1 MSNRIRNLSIAS
13 TFLFSTALL
22 TFGSDVRMPPKKPNE
37 LSPEQQTSVTIAGKQ
52 IRIEY
57 SAPSARGRKVMGEV
71 VPYGHVW
78 RTGAD
83 GATTLVTDADLKFGS
98 LQVPKGV
105 YTVWTLPS
113 ENGWQLIINK
123 QTKQWGTNYSEA
135 QDLGRTPMQ
144 VKKATPREQM
154 QIQLKSTG
162 AKSGELE
169 IAWGDTV
176 ATAPFTVQ

>member
-1 MSNRIRNLSIAS
+1 MSNRIKNLSIAS
-13 TFLFSTALL
+13 TLLLSTALL

-37 LSPEQQTSVTIAGKQ
+37 LSPEQQTSVTIGGKQ

-57 SAPSARGRKVMGEV
+57 SAPSAGGRKVMGEV
-71 VPYGHVW
+71 VPYAHVW

-135 QDLGRTPMQ
+135 QDLGRTAMQ
-144 VKKATPREQM
+144 VKKVTPREQM
-154 QIQLKSTG
+154 QIQLRSTG